1 MGQGHGRGAKGTR
14 WYFPT
19 SLMQEFGQV
28 LDKPYISM
36 MGHIGLMDQ
45 LLEDPVLECNNYFS
59 YVPSIEATKKKMFC
73 SVCRVYYFFTSKN
86 FERQLNFFKNQ
97 MTKDI

>member
-28 LDKPYISM
+28 LDKPYKHDGSYRPDGPIV
-36 MGHIGLMDQ
+36 GGPCVGVQQ
-45 LLEDPVLECNNYFS
+45 LFFL
-59 YVPSIEATKKKMFC
+59 C
-73 SVCRVYYFFTSKN
+73 SVNRSDEEENVLFCMSSVLFFYF
-86 FERQLNFFKNQ
+86 
-97 MTKDI
+97 